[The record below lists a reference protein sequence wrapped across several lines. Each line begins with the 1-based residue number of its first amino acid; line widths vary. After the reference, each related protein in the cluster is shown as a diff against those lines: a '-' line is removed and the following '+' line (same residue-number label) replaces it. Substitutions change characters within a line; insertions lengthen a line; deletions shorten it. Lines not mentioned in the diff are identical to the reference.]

1 MQEFIS
7 QTQAI
12 DFSFLPALAGIAIFL
27 FGIKCM
33 GEQLKVLAGSRM
45 KTLIDKYT
53 TNPVKGVFIGMFVTA
68 LIQSSS
74 GTTALTISLVRSG
87 LMSLRQAI
95 GVIMGCN
102 IGTTMTALLIGFNLQ
117 QFAPYFLIVGAF
129 YYMIAKTPRN
139 ETIALLII
147 GFGSLFFG
155 LSMIGDSLKV
165 LATLPI
171 FSDFAVELGENRF
184 VGLFL
189 GIVMTLIIQSSSA
202 TIGILQNLFNTGA
215 LDLNAV
221 LPILLGDNVG
231 TTITAMIAA
240 IGGSIATKRTAAVH
254 VTFNLLGAILF
265 IVILPLFTAYV
276 YWGANALGLQ
286 PMMQIAFAHASFNI
300 FMTLL
305 LLPFVS
311 RLELFVKRIIG
322 GKEDEVLD
330 LKTSIQLD
338 RGIIKGSPK
347 LALDIS
353 YKATVEMAQ
362 FCHNMV
368 DNTKKYV
375 ETKDIVYANHVESYE
390 NMVNELN
397 KEISNYIV
405 EVSGYP
411 LSNKDNILIS
421 NLFYILKDLERVG
434 DQCINIVEY
443 FKEIYGA
450 NEELTSMAMSDLLE
464 MFNVAATIVKDVSII
479 LDNPTKEKIET
490 LEINEELLDELEI
503 SVKAGYIDRV
513 KNKQKM
519 GNIAASVFVDII
531 SDLERIG
538 DHCHNISS
546 KVKKVL

>member
-7 QTQAI
+7 QAQAI
-12 DFSFLPALAGIAIFL
+12 DFSFLPVLAGIAIFL

-53 TNPVKGVFIGMFVTA
+53 TNPVKGVFVGMFVTA

-87 LMSLRQAI
+87 LMNLRQAI

-117 QFAPYFLIVGAF
+117 QFAPYFLIVGAL
-129 YYMIAKTPRN
+129 YYMMAKTPKN
-139 ETIALLII
+139 ETIALLIV
-147 GFGSLFFG
+147 GFGCLFFG
-155 LSMIGDSLKV
+155 LSMIGDSLKI

-171 FSDFAVELGENRF
+171 FSDFAVELSANKYA
-184 VGLFL
+184 GLLL
-189 GIVMTLIIQSSSA
+189 GMIMTVLIQSSSA

-215 LDLNAV
+215 LDLSAV

-231 TTITAMIAA
+231 TTITAVIAA
-240 IGGSIATKRTAAVH
+240 IGGSVAAKRTAAVH
-254 VTFNLLGAILF
+254 ITFNSIGAIIF
-265 IVILPLFTAYV
+265 ITILPFFTSYV
-276 YWGANALGLQ
+276 LWGANMLGLQ
-286 PMMQIAFAHASFNI
+286 PMMQIAFAHALFNI
-300 FMTLL
+300 FMTLF
-305 LLPFVS
+305 LLPFVGG
-311 RLELFVKRIIG
+311 LEWFVTKIIR

-330 LKTSIQLD
+330 LKTTIQLD

-362 FCHNMV
+362 FCHEMV
-368 DNTKKYV
+368 INTRQFV
-375 ETKDIVYANHVESYE
+375 VTKDFVHANNVESYE
-390 NMVNELN
+390 EMVNSLN

-405 EVSGYP
+405 EISGYP
-411 LSNKDNILIS
+411 LSQKDNILIS

-434 DQCINIVEY
+434 DQCINIIEY
-443 FKEIYGA
+443 FQEIYSS
-450 NEELTSMAMSDLLE
+450 NEELTPMALSDLLE
-464 MFNVAATIVKDVSII
+464 MFDVAAKIVEDVSII
-479 LDNPTKEKIET
+479 LDTPTKENIEV
-490 LEINEELLDELEI
+490 LENNEELLDDLEI
-503 SVKAGYIDRV
+503 SVKAGYIERV
-513 KNKQKM
+513 RNKQKM
-519 GNIAASVFVDII
+519 GSIAASVFVDII
-531 SDLERIG
+531 TDLERIG